1 VQGEHLEV
9 KTALQAE
16 ENLDFSGF
24 FTLSRE
30 KAPFFAVFRLRSQK
44 ALAIVPNGSD
54 FSVQAGE
61 SPRLASRNARLT
73 KKIRRIRILDGSQA
87 NEQDESRVAYRGEVR
102 HSEENRS
109 ALF

>member
-1 VQGEHLEV
+1 MAQDVQREHLEV

-54 FSVQAGE
+54 FSVQARRE
-61 SPRLASRNARLT
+61 SAAGLAQREAPEKNQAGKNTRLKPSRRASRKSCR
-73 KKIRRIRILDGSQA
+73 ISRR
-87 NEQDESRVAYRGEVR
+87 N
-102 HSEENRS
+102 
-109 ALF
+109 